1 MPAHT
6 IYCWYIVDNSVKE
19 VYCFTWK
26 SHFGCF
32 RLFRGC
38 FRPFRGC
45 FRPKKKK
52 KQHKKTAN
60 IIHRAFLFT
69 WIVHQDLIRIPQN
82 MDKIT
87 FRLSFQFP
95 PQADIWGQAEIQALW
110 KIQVYM
116 YTSLYKNLKEHV
128 QDLMARS
135 LWGIQSSKVLDSRSA
150 GRLLPKKTWR
160 NDLIL
165 TWKGLQKKPWK
176 QQSGIAWYS
185 WYTYIKKNNMA
196 TSPVPTMSPLKT

>member
-1 MPAHT
+1 MLAHT

-45 FRPKKKK
+45 FRPQKKNTSI
-52 KQHKKTAN
+52 KKTAN

-116 YTSLYKNLKEHV
+116 YTSLKGPKRIR
-128 QDLMARS
+128 DP
-135 LWGIQSSKVLDSRSA
+135 LWGCPSIHWFLHLAPVALAETRLSREIPEIPASQKSHMEQTPWRIHGA
-150 GRLLPKKTWR
+150 GIYA
-160 NDLIL
+160 NI
-165 TWKGLQKKPWK
+165 KGVYWWDPCYH
-176 QQSGIAWYS
+176 I
-185 WYTYIKKNNMA
+185 
-196 TSPVPTMSPLKT
+196 

>member
-1 MPAHT
+1 MDLFRLGWFFLPDCVFSDFDDVWLRCPLT
-6 IYCWYIVDNSVKE
+6 LRIYCWYIVDNSVKE

-45 FRPKKKK
+45 FRPKKLIKIRY
-52 KQHKKTAN
+52 QHKKTAN
-60 IIHRAFLFT
+60 ITHRAFLFT

-110 KIQVYM
+110 KIQVYYM
-116 YTSLYKNLKEHV
+116 LYV
-128 QDLMARS
+128 CRVSIFDII
-135 LWGIQSSKVLDSRSA
+135 GV
-150 GRLLPKKTWR
+150 
-160 NDLIL
+160 
-165 TWKGLQKKPWK
+165 
-176 QQSGIAWYS
+176 
-185 WYTYIKKNNMA
+185 
-196 TSPVPTMSPLKT
+196 